1 MFDKWRMLRLLK
13 SRRKSVLIYFDS
25 DYVYLIKT
33 GLLKNTCYRLILP
46 DLLKDI
52 LMTYA
57 LDGSYILYKG
67 QIASE
72 VVNIL
77 LQERFKWQ
85 VDSIYKVK

>member
-1 MFDKWRMLRLLK
+1 MFDKWKTLRLLRSK
-13 SRRKSVLIYFDS
+13 RQSVLIYFDS

-33 GLLKNTCYRLILP
+33 GMFKNTCYRLIVP
-46 DLLKDI
+46 DLVKDI

-67 QIASE
+67 QVASE
-72 VVNIL
+72 TVNIL

-85 VDSIYKVK
+85 VDSIYEVA